1 MLTKLPKTM
10 VYTKVFVL
18 YTTQK
23 KYRITYYIMFVFDI
37 LKPFPYFESDGI
49 CMKLSQNHQW
59 VCGSTSTNFQDDLT
73 VI

>member
-10 VYTKVFVL
+10 VHANVLVL

-23 KYRITYYIMFVFDI
+23 KFRITNYIMFVLAI
-37 LKPFPYFESDGI
+37 LKPFSYFESDGI

-59 VCGSTSTNFQDDLT
+59 ACGSTSTNFQDDLI